1 MHKIL
6 NLNSHDLAKP
16 SMQEKLKHAQ
26 RDGHGFGHGFSP
38 KNVDSAKA
46 LALSPLLASAST
58 SVKHI
63 R

>member
-6 NLNSHDLAKP
+6 HLNSHDLAKP

-26 RDGHGFGHGFSP
+26 RDGHGFGHESP